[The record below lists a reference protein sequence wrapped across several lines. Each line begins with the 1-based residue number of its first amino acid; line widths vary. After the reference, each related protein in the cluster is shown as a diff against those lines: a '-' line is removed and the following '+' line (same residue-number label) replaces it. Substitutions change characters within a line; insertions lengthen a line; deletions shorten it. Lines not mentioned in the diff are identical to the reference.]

1 MASPDF
7 ILMVKSPERSVVVV
21 VIFHESTTRQTR
33 KPTLTGFSE
42 CEQKLC
48 LSERLTDTATTF
60 LQGMMEN
67 IQEVKLKKTLNGL
80 GFSFFIS
87 ELDTSLDCGSIVR
100 IRTLFPGQPAE
111 ESGQIQ
117 EGDVILSINGQP
129 LKGLSY
135 QKTGPHTMQAPTAS
149 GSSASSIEIS
159 QSTPVHAA
167 VTQQP
172 TLQETLMEFRHT
184 LQNYRPASVS
194 PMAKPANYSGD
205 GECKGFLLQCK
216 LYMEVNAAQFNSEK
230 AKIAF
235 IISLLTGRAL
245 NWAQALWDSD
255 APALQSFDGFL
266 NHFST
271 VFSQSS
277 NAISVHDQLFRLR
290 QGNSSVSDYALR
302 FRTIAASSGWNEIAL
317 MTAYRQGL
325 NSDICLQL
333 AIYDDTIGIEKLIQR
348 SILIAQHRTACFQN
362 PSARPPRLS
371 EPVNPPVPEPMEFD
385 SGRLTTTER
394 NRRRTNNLCFYCG
407 ASEHYRAECP
417 VRPSRSAVST
427 VELPFPVSN
436 LKQTPVLLT
445 YRKHSVPAKALI
457 DSGAAGNFISASL
470 LNRLQARR
478 RRLSRLLSIHSI
490 LGKPLSNRNILHCSP
505 ELQLSIG
512 CLHQERCSLLV
523 LEGSTSDIVLGR
535 PWLNQHSPNICWTSG
550 EIRQWSN
557 YCKSH
562 CLRPIKKN
570 STTPSLSTSPAILG
584 STSIE
589 SPATDVAPEIPP
601 EYRAFQDVFSKQL
614 ATTLPPHRPWD
625 CAIDLLPGA
634 TLPHGKVYPLSIPEQ
649 KAMEE
654 YVEEALRQGYIRPS
668 TSPAAS
674 SFFVG
679 KKDGGLRPCIDY
691 RILNAATVKYRYPLP
706 LVPSALEQLRSA
718 KIFTK
723 LDLRSAYNLV
733 RIREGDEWK
742 TAFITPAGHYEYR
755 VMPFGLSN
763 SPAIFQGFMNEIFR
777 DMLHRFVIIYIDD
790 ILIYS
795 SNLDEHILQVKKVLQ
810 RLREYQL
817 YLKLEKC
824 EFHRESMHFLGYV
837 IRPDGISIDQSKVEA
852 VINWPKAQTL
862 KELQR
867 FLGFANFYRRFI
879 RDYSKICVPVTS
891 MVKKGIK
898 RLTWSTEACQAFE
911 TLKEAFSSAPMLSH
925 PDPELPFLV
934 EVDAS
939 TNGVGAVLSQR
950 QGTPSRLH
958 PCAFFSRKLS
968 PAEQN
973 YDVGNRELLAIKL
986 ALEEW
991 RHWLEGANHPF
1002 QVITDHRNLEY
1013 LREAKRLNPRQARW
1027 ALFFTRFNFTVTYRP
1042 GSKNLKADA
1051 LSRLYQPESSTE
1063 INETILPPTMIVSPI
1078 QWNIDELIAD
1088 ATVTEPAP
1096 PGGPEGKIFVPTTL
1110 RLPLMDSVHTSP
1122 GSGHPG
1128 SQQTLSLL
1136 QQRYWWPSMAQDTSR
1151 YVQGCTACA
1160 MTKVPRR
1167 LPEGKLMPLPL
1178 PNRPWSHLAVDF
1190 VTDLPSSDSKTCILV
1205 VVDRFSKSCKLI
1217 SLSGLP
1223 TAFKTAEM
1231 LFTEIFRHFGIPE
1244 DIVSDRGPQFISRV
1258 WKSFF
1263 KLLGV
1268 SVSLT
1273 SGYHPQS
1280 NGQAERKIQ
1289 EIGRYLRT
1297 YCHEAQD
1304 RWNQYLPWAEY
1315 AQNSLRQTSTG
1326 LTPFQCVLG
1335 YQPPLFPWTGEPSDV
1350 PAVQHWFTES
1360 ERVWDSAHVHLQ
1372 GAVRRFQ
1379 QQADARRRATPHYTP
1394 GQLVWLSTRDI
1405 RLLLPSRKLSPR
1417 FIGPFAILRQ
1427 VNEVTYRLA
1436 LPRHYRIAPTF
1447 HVSLLKPYT
1456 APLSPPSTEADAG
1469 EVPPPPPVD
1478 PTDEAVY
1485 QVHTILDSR
1494 RQGGQLQH
1502 LVDWEGFG
1510 PEERCWVHRD
1520 DILDP
1525 TLLQDF
1531 HREHPD
1537 RPAPRPRGRPRRRG
1551 IRPSGAGR
1559 GGGGTVTDPLST
1571 PQPASTQHTW
1581 SRSHSTEF

>member
-1 MASPDF
+1 MAS
-7 ILMVKSPERSVVVV
+7 SVDLLA
-21 VIFHESTTRQTR
+21 RY
-33 KPTLTGFSE
+33 
-42 CEQKLC
+42 
-48 LSERLTDTATTF
+48 A
-60 LQGMMEN
+60 
-67 IQEVKLKKTLNGL
+67 
-80 GFSFFIS
+80 
-87 ELDTSLDCGSIVR
+87 
-100 IRTLFPGQPAE
+100 
-111 ESGQIQ
+111 
-117 EGDVILSINGQP
+117 
-129 LKGLSY
+129 Y
-135 QKTGPHTMQAPTAS
+135 WW
-149 GSSASSIEIS
+149 GSSAEGKLGLSGVTEDRTTHNAGSHGFRNLRFIHRNLSEYPCARSRHPTTYTSRNTNGIPSYSSEL
-159 QSTPVHAA
+159 
-167 VTQQP
+167 P
-172 TLQETLMEFRHT
+172 TCL
-184 LQNYRPASVS
+184 S
-194 PMAKPANYSGD
+194 
-205 GECKGFLLQCK
+205 
-216 LYMEVNAAQFNSEK
+216 
-230 AKIAF
+230 
-235 IISLLTGRAL
+235 RAL

-478 RRLSRLLSIHSI
+478 RLSRPLSIHSI
-490 LGKPLSNRNILHCSP
+490 LGKPLSNRSILHCSP

-550 EIRQWSN
+550 EVRQWSN
-557 YCKSH
+557 YCQSH

-763 SPAIFQGFMNEIFR
+763 SPAIFQGFMNEVFR

-837 IRPDGISIDQSKVEA
+837 IRPDGISMDQSKVEA
-852 VINWPKAQTL
+852 VINWPKPQTL

-879 RDYSKICVPVTS
+879 RDYSKICAPVTS

-958 PCAFFSRKLS
+958 PCAAFSRKLS

-991 RHWLEGANHPF
+991 RLVG
-1002 QVITDHRNLEY
+1002 
-1013 LREAKRLNPRQARW
+1013 
-1027 ALFFTRFNFTVTYRP
+1027 
-1042 GSKNLKADA
+1042 
-1051 LSRLYQPESSTE
+1051 
-1063 INETILPPTMIVSPI
+1063 
-1078 QWNIDELIAD
+1078 
-1088 ATVTEPAP
+1088 
-1096 PGGPEGKIFVPTTL
+1096 
-1110 RLPLMDSVHTSP
+1110 
-1122 GSGHPG
+1122 G
-1128 SQQTLSLL
+1128 SQ
-1136 QQRYWWPSMAQDTSR
+1136 
-1151 YVQGCTACA
+1151 
-1160 MTKVPRR
+1160 
-1167 LPEGKLMPLPL
+1167 
-1178 PNRPWSHLAVDF
+1178 
-1190 VTDLPSSDSKTCILV
+1190 SSV
-1205 VVDRFSKSCKLI
+1205 
-1217 SLSGLP
+1217 
-1223 TAFKTAEM
+1223 
-1231 LFTEIFRHFGIPE
+1231 
-1244 DIVSDRGPQFISRV
+1244 
-1258 WKSFF
+1258 
-1263 KLLGV
+1263 
-1268 SVSLT
+1268 
-1273 SGYHPQS
+1273 
-1280 NGQAERKIQ
+1280 
-1289 EIGRYLRT
+1289 
-1297 YCHEAQD
+1297 
-1304 RWNQYLPWAEY
+1304 
-1315 AQNSLRQTSTG
+1315 
-1326 LTPFQCVLG
+1326 
-1335 YQPPLFPWTGEPSDV
+1335 PSDYR
-1350 PAVQHWFTES
+1350 S
-1360 ERVWDSAHVHLQ
+1360 LQ
-1372 GAVRRFQ
+1372 
-1379 QQADARRRATPHYTP
+1379 P
-1394 GQLVWLSTRDI
+1394 
-1405 RLLLPSRKLSPR
+1405 
-1417 FIGPFAILRQ
+1417 
-1427 VNEVTYRLA
+1427 
-1436 LPRHYRIAPTF
+1436 
-1447 HVSLLKPYT
+1447 
-1456 APLSPPSTEADAG
+1456 
-1469 EVPPPPPVD
+1469 
-1478 PTDEAVY
+1478 
-1485 QVHTILDSR
+1485 
-1494 RQGGQLQH
+1494 
-1502 LVDWEGFG
+1502 
-1510 PEERCWVHRD
+1510 
-1520 DILDP
+1520 
-1525 TLLQDF
+1525 
-1531 HREHPD
+1531 
-1537 RPAPRPRGRPRRRG
+1537 
-1551 IRPSGAGR
+1551 
-1559 GGGGTVTDPLST
+1559 
-1571 PQPASTQHTW
+1571 
-1581 SRSHSTEF
+1581 